1 MRVSL
6 SFEDVAV
13 GSSSFMMNHELA
25 RRHRSYWNAESIHS
39 FRSGDSFYF
48 ADDGQ
53 GLSYS
58 LGQVLFRNL
67 MADYR
72 LPSFKAC
79 IPLPEKQAMD
89 AIAIIKKDAAKNR
102 HEVLFL
108 GWD

>member
-1 MRVSL
+1 
-6 SFEDVAV
+6 
-13 GSSSFMMNHELA
+13 MMNHELA

-39 FRSGDSFYF
+39 FWFGDSFYF
-48 ADDGQ
+48 ADVGQ

-79 IPLPEKQAMD
+79 IPLLESQAKD
-89 AIAIIKKDAAKNR
+89 AIAIIKRTQQRIATSF
-102 HEVLFL
+102 VFGL
-108 GWD
+108 GLIHREC